1 MALDF
6 LDSLFDVDGDGKIT
20 DFDFDLDYFLYD
32 QVMNEKNNNGNAG
45 SDDDNYSWRE
55 YAEDGSEYGL
65 YPEDFEYE
73 YDYEEALE
81 DARAA
86 AEQDEADELED
97 GGPSITIHITDEM
110 VERMKIENPETVFRE
125 EAYKQIM
132 ECFSDLLGEDTDD
145 EQEPTD
151 KE

>member
-6 LDSLFDVDGDGKIT
+6 WDSLFDVDGDGKIT

-32 QVMNEKNNNGNAG
+32 QVMNDENNNGNACL
-45 SDDDNYSWRE
+45 DDDDYSWRE

-81 DARAA
+81 AAREA
-86 AEQDEADELED
+86 AELGEVAESED

-110 VERMKIENPETVFRE
+110 VERMKTEDPETVLRE
-125 EAYKQIM
+125 GAYKQLKEI
-132 ECFSDLLGEDTDD
+132 FSGLLGEDTDG

-151 KE
+151 EE

>member
-6 LDSLFDVDGDGKIT
+6 LDSLFDTEGDGKVT

-45 SDDDNYSWRE
+45 LDDDDYSWRE

-73 YDYEEALE
+73 YDYDKTLE
-81 DARAA
+81 DARKA
-86 AEQDEADELED
+86 AEHGEAAESED

-110 VERMKIENPETVFRE
+110 VERMKIEDPETVLRE
-125 EAYKQIM
+125 EAYKQLV
-132 ECFSDLLGEDTDD
+132 ELFGDLLGEETEG

-151 KE
+151 EE